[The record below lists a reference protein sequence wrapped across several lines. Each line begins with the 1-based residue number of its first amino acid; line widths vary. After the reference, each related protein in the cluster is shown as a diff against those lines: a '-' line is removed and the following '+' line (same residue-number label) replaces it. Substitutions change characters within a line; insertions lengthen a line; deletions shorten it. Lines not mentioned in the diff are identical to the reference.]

1 MPGAQARGG
10 RVGSERE
17 ERERDTACAA
27 ALTKR
32 KGNYAFGVLATD
44 FRWSCG
50 SSHRSDPDSLEPV
63 SEFYSCGAGRAVAA
77 AAASKQR
84 DGNVLSGWERVD
96 MQVIGLSKRLPVR
109 RMRSRRRIR
118 SKGGRWPALGPGLQ
132 MQDRL
137 GRERSE
143 ASWILRR
150 GRGESGVPLQG
161 REQMPTVRST
171 TGTINW
177 QWPGESSRDRAR
189 KENRH
194 SPIGVSRADVGRG
207 DCMLRVEGLKG
218 PRGERGRR
226 RGRLGRPSDGS
237 VRCS

>member
-63 SEFYSCGAGRAVAA
+63 SEFYSCGAGRAAA
-77 AAASKQR
+77 AAANKQR

-132 MQDRL
+132 TQDRL
-137 GRERSE
+137 GESDLKRPGSSAVAVERVGCRSR
-143 ASWILRR
+143 AGSKCQPLVPPR
-150 GRGESGVPLQG
+150 GRSIGSGQESLAETAQG
-161 REQMPTVRST
+161 RR
-171 TGTINW
+171 TGTH
-177 QWPGESSRDRAR
+177 Q
-189 KENRH
+189 
-194 SPIGVSRADVGRG
+194 
-207 DCMLRVEGLKG
+207 
-218 PRGERGRR
+218 
-226 RGRLGRPSDGS
+226 
-237 VRCS
+237 